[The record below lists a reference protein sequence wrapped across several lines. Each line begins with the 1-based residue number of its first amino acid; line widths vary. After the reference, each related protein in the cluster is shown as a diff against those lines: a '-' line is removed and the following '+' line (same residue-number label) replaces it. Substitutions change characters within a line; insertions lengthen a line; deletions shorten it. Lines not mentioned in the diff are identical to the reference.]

1 MMEEMNIANLDVR
14 FISPAGSGG
23 AMYKDRRWVTG
34 TLVLTNMNLWLVHG
48 QNNIHISMRA
58 ISDIERKKGILQI
71 DHYEGNA
78 VVMSKIAAPANVLDM
93 VEMSIVRAPRPDW
106 FKMYYIS
113 PASKGGVLLTE
124 KRWTK
129 GLLAIAGKSVWLVGR
144 DSHTRIPFE
153 KIISFERKETKLSED
168 DSAVSI
174 NHYDAG
180 EALSSL
186 IACPADTMNMVTG
199 YLSTILAKYE
209 TETNLSDT
217 EDQIVMLLYTG
228 GVDSTIM
235 EEMLECGA
243 DELDGYFDHLIQSK
257 LAKVVRVRRELELTT
272 EGMKYVTDLSKDR
285 RFGG

>member
-1 MMEEMNIANLDVR
+1 MEERNIANLGVR

-23 AMYKDRRWVTG
+23 AMHKDRKWVNG
-34 TLVLTNMNLWLVHG
+34 TLVMTNMNLQLVRG
-48 QNNIHISMRA
+48 QNHIHIPMGA
-58 ISDIERKKGILQI
+58 ISDIERKKGTLQI
-71 DHYEGNA
+71 AHYEGNA
-78 VVMSKIAAPANVLDM
+78 VLVSAIAAPKNVLDM
-93 VEMSIVRAPRPDW
+93 VETAIIRSPRPDW
-106 FKMYYIS
+106 FKMHYIS
-113 PASKGGVLLTE
+113 PASRGGVLLTE
-124 KRWTK
+124 TRWTK
-129 GLLAIAGKSVWLVGR
+129 GMLVIAGKSVWLVGR

-153 KIISFERKETKLSED
+153 KIISLEKKEIRLSKD

-186 IACPADTMNMVTG
+186 IACPADTMDMVTG

-217 EDQIVMLLYTG
+217 EDQIAMLLYTG
-228 GVDSTIM
+228 GVDSTMI
-235 EEMLECGA
+235 ESMLECGA
-243 DELDGYFDHLIQSK
+243 VELDEYFDHLIQSK

-272 EGMKYVTDLSKDR
+272 EGMRYVTDLFKDG